1 MLKQHGHSLD
11 PGAVPGASTKILL
24 GRESFYGGEL
34 GSTGLKVTWS
44 LPDDLVIDQT
54 L

>member
-11 PGAVPGASTKILL
+11 PGAVPGASTKTLL
-24 GRESFYGGEL
+24 RRESFYGGEL
-34 GSTGLKVTWS
+34 GSTGVVVKWS
-44 LPDDLVIDQT
+44 LPDDCVIGQT